1 MAKSQ
6 SWQVWGRLFL
16 VPYLLFFLI
25 FVLYP
30 VGYGLWL
37 ARHPASY
44 EALFAD
50 PIFYRTVVNTV
61 IFLVVAINIKMLMA
75 LVLSGFFI
83 QTRWWIKALSVLFI
97 LPWAVPSIPTILSV
111 RFMLNPEWGVI
122 NSTIFAL
129 TGLDG
134 PNWLNDPALAL
145 SFSMVMHVWKSL
157 PFWTLILISARLSI
171 PSEQYEAASVD
182 GGR

>member
-61 IFLVVAINIKMLMA
+61 IFLVVAINIKMLIA
-75 LVLSGFFI
+75 LVLC
-83 QTRWWIKALSVLFI
+83 WLLF
-97 LPWAVPSIPTILSV
+97 
-111 RFMLNPEWGVI
+111 
-122 NSTIFAL
+122 L
-129 TGLDG
+129 T
-134 PNWLNDPALAL
+134 A
-145 SFSMVMHVWKSL
+145 M
-157 PFWTLILISARLSI
+157 
-171 PSEQYEAASVD
+171 
-182 GGR
+182 